1 MHQPQ
6 SAAGELLSVNMK
18 ESILEGKNEKCPAN
32 AGNLR
37 NSAGDWQILNDNR
50 LIPEFIQVFG

>member
-6 SAAGELLSVNMK
+6 SAAGELFSVNMK

-37 NSAGDWQILNDNR
+37 NSVG
-50 LIPEFIQVFG
+50 